1 MSVPVLVP
9 NCLQAT
15 KLQLLDMYSPV
26 AARAGA

>member
-9 NCLQAT
+9 NCLQVT